1 MAGRFPVLDHRS
13 SRAQPQSRRGRTGG
27 VRARVAHHV
36 HHHLG
41 EALPSGRSKAPRGAE
56 AAGTLPRMASITPT
70 RALLL
75 LVSGL
80 ACLITAS
87 GALIGSLFGG
97 ARVALVVAVC
107 AGATGALGAFF
118 VRRRVLAHFA
128 AGRRQAGI
136 RGYAEGIAHGVLL
149 HVAVYEA
156 AVFPRTGAT
165 GVTPEE
171 RAARRTVAYRMAA
184 LEEVPQPVREA
195 AADALA
201 MLDAADRTGAEEAV
215 AQLASAVRQEY
226 ARP

>member
-1 MAGRFPVLDHRS
+1 MAP
-13 SRAQPQSRRGRTGG
+13 
-27 VRARVAHHV
+27 
-36 HHHLG
+36 
-41 EALPSGRSKAPRGAE
+41 
-56 AAGTLPRMASITPT
+56 ITPT

-80 ACLITAS
+80 VCLITAS

-97 ARVALVVAVC
+97 ARVALVAAAC
-107 AGATGALGAFF
+107 AGAAAALGASL
-118 VRRRVLAHFA
+118 VYRRALAHFA
-128 AGRRQAGI
+128 AARRQAGI

-156 AVFPRTGAT
+156 AVFPRTGVT

-171 RAARRTVAYRMAA
+171 CAARRTVAYRMAA
-184 LEEVPQPVREA
+184 LEEVSRPVREA

-201 MLDAADRTGAEEAV
+201 LLDAADRTGAEEAV
-215 AQLASAVRQEY
+215 AQLASVVRQEY